1 MVGFVRWRC
10 DNPLTVA
17 LTERSLSITETTWW
31 SATDQDIPL
40 TIVHLITSIY
50 TYFYAFTEYFMLKA
64 EIGSLCIGP
73 IFKAP
78 LDSAFTLFQKALRRF
93 HVHKK
98 KKGPNSLPTEPRLF
112 TPFSLPPPHHP
123 TVSQSQ
129 SSLRSPGRAVWISRH
144 HRGSSHAR
152 LPISAFRLETVK

>member
-1 MVGFVRWRC
+1 
-10 DNPLTVA
+10 
-17 LTERSLSITETTWW
+17 
-31 SATDQDIPL
+31 
-40 TIVHLITSIY
+40 
-50 TYFYAFTEYFMLKA
+50 MLKA

-112 TPFSLPPPHHP
+112 TPFSLPPLTIQPSHSLKVVFEVREEQCEFHAITVGLHMLFFPFPHF
-123 TVSQSQ
+123 V
-129 SSLRSPGRAVWISRH
+129 
-144 HRGSSHAR
+144 
-152 LPISAFRLETVK
+152 